1 MRKRQTA
8 TINFFF
14 LFLFLYME
22 KFMFIRKYS
31 QKILVYTATF
41 ILHFFCV
48 TGYWKCSNKTPTPI
62 QICTDLVD
70 VALRPK
76 FLAFLTRYFNVDFD
90 SNGLML
96 LFYVFER
103 SITPN
108 NLKQPDLLTAELFFK
123 LCISQRYV
131 HNLKPNWKDSVCIGV
146 KNFANL

>member
-1 MRKRQTA
+1 MRKLQTE
-8 TINFFF
+8 TIIYFFF
-14 LFLFLYME
+14 I
-22 KFMFIRKYS
+22 FIFIYGKVYIY
-31 QKILVYTATF
+31 QKIQLENLSLYCYIYIT
-41 ILHFFCV
+41 FFCV
-48 TGYWKCSNKTPTPI
+48 AGYWKCSNKTPTPI
-62 QICTDLVD
+62 QICTGLVD

-108 NLKQPDLLTAELFFK
+108 NRKQPDLLTAELFFK
-123 LCISQRYV
+123 LCIPQRYV

-146 KNFANL
+146 KNLTNL